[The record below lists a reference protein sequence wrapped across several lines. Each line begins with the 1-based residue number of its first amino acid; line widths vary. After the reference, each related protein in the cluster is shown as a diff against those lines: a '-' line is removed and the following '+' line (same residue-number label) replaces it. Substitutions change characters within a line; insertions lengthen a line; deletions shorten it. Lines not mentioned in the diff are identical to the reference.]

1 MNLLINRRILL
12 IDDLPSIHADF
23 RKILTSEALPCG
35 MDDMEAALFGSATP
49 SNSADFTLDSAFQG
63 REGVDKVTQSLQSHQ
78 PYAMAFVDMRMPPGL
93 DGVETIEHIW
103 AVDPRV
109 QVVICTAF
117 SDYSWDEVL
126 SRLDVRDRL
135 LILKKPFDL
144 IEVRQLANA
153 LTAKWSTT
161 KQAAM
166 QMDALEH
173 AVQQRTREL
182 TSEIEVRHQTQ
193 VELQNANQNLQE
205 SEERYRLLVEL
216 SPDAILIER
225 AGRIVFANSTARNLY
240 RENQVDEL
248 LSHSIASLVAPE
260 PVTNLEN
267 ANGKPRRHGAD
278 THLMTE
284 ERALCLDGN
293 EIEVMVSRL
302 AFHYQGEPAIQMVVR
317 DVSEHKRM
325 EDHWQHQ
332 ASHDTLTKLPN
343 RNLLMD
349 RLHQAIG
356 HAQRN
361 ETRLAVCFM
370 DLDRFKWINDN
381 LGHAAGDELLV
392 TVAQRIKTCLRE
404 TDTVARLGGDEFV
417 LLLCSHGPAYEIEL
431 AIQRVVAS
439 VAQPLLLAGR
449 EVSVSC
455 SAGCSNYPEDGHDA
469 DALLKFADAAMYRA
483 KEMGRNNLQI
493 YNAELHSHLDER
505 QKLEKDLR
513 HAIEKEQLV
522 LHYQPQVDLRSG
534 AIVGIEVLL
543 RWLHPEFGSI
553 PPSRIIP
560 LAESTGLIESIGT
573 WTIQQACAQNKAWQR
588 TGLAPMCVSVNISAK
603 QVAHPGLVQCIAECL
618 AASQLEPCY
627 LELEMTE
634 RTAMQDLEKTIA
646 LMGNFKR
653 IGVRLAI
660 DNFGVAQSNLRS
672 LARLPIDK
680 LKLDGSFVK
689 DIVSNPDSLAIANTI
704 VTMAHQLGLTTIAE
718 MAETEGQV
726 MLLAQG
732 SCDHAQGY
740 YFSRALPPAELLQL
754 LLAGNMAVPGR
765 RARNP
770 HTRTLLVLDDDP
782 SMTQAV
788 KRGLKFDGYRVLLAN
803 RAQEAFELLACNDIG
818 VVLCDQRLQETTG
831 VEMLVKIRRLYPHT
845 MRLLFSGYK
854 DFDAMGDAINRG
866 AVYKFLSKPV
876 DSLELREVLVDAF
889 KVYEKNA
896 GATP

>member
-1 MNLLINRRILL
+1 MNLLKNRRILL
-12 IDDLPSIHADF
+12 IDDLPSIHEDF
-23 RKILTSEALPCG
+23 RKILTSEAMPCG
-35 MDDMEAALFGSATP
+35 MDDMEAALFGSPTP
-49 SNSADFTLDSAFQG
+49 SNTANFELDSAYQG
-63 REGVDKVTQSLQSHQ
+63 REGVLKVTQSLQTHQ
-78 PYAMAFVDMRMPPGL
+78 PYAVAFVDMRMPPGL

-103 AVDPRV
+103 QVDPRV

-126 SRLDVRDRL
+126 SRLDARDRL

-144 IEVRQLANA
+144 IEVRQLAHA
-153 LTAKWSTT
+153 LTAKWITT
-161 KQAAM
+161 QQAAV
-166 QMDALEH
+166 QMDALEQ
-173 AVQQRTREL
+173 AVQERTREL
-182 TSEIEVRHQTQ
+182 TSEIVVRHQAQ
-193 VELQNANQNLQE
+193 VDLQSANHSLQE

-225 AGRIVFANSTARNLY
+225 AGRIVFANPMARNLY
-240 RENQVDEL
+240 RENQVDDL

-260 PVTNLEN
+260 YVANLGN
-267 ANGKPRRHGAD
+267 ASGKPDHTTA
-278 THLMTE
+278 THPMTA
-284 ERALCLDGN
+284 ERALCLDGS

-381 LGHAAGDELLV
+381 LGHAAGDELLI
-392 TVAQRIKTCLRE
+392 TVAQRIKSCLRE

-431 AIQRVVAS
+431 AIQRVVTS

-455 SAGCSNYPEDGHDA
+455 SAGCSNFPEDGKDA
-469 DALLKFADAAMYRA
+469 DELLKFADAAMYRA

-505 QKLEKDLR
+505 VRLENDLR
-513 HAIEKEQLV
+513 HAIEKQQLV

-534 AIVGIEVLL
+534 AIVGVEVLL

-553 PPSRIIP
+553 PPSRFIP

-573 WTIQQACAQNKAWQR
+573 WTIQQACAQNKAWQQA
-588 TGLAPMCVSVNISAK
+588 GVVPMCVSVNISAK
-603 QVAHPGLVQCIAECL
+603 QVAHPGLVQCVAQCL
-618 AASQLEPCY
+618 ATNQLEPCY

-634 RTAMQDLEKTIA
+634 STAMQDLEKTIA

-653 IGVRLAI
+653 IGVKLAI

-704 VTMAHQLGLTTIAE
+704 ITMAHQLGLTTIAE

-726 MLLAQG
+726 VLLAHG
-732 SCDHAQGY
+732 HCDQVQGY
-740 YFSRALPPAELLQL
+740 YFSRALPPDELVQLLQ
-754 LLAGNMAVPGR
+754 AGNLAVPGR
-765 RARNP
+765 RTRTP

-845 MRLLFSGYK
+845 VRLLFSGYK

-876 DSLELREVLVDAF
+876 DSRELREVLVDAF
-889 KVYEKNA
+889 GVYEKNA
-896 GATP
+896 GTTP